1 MSRHPTWHVSWD
13 GLSVRQGRQVLLQPQ
28 SMRLSAG
35 DRLVVLGESGAGK
48 SLLLKALMGALPD
61 GLDATGQVTLD
72 GTAHDARSPLARRSL
87 WGRSLALLP
96 QEPSVALDPLRAVGA
111 QLAEV
116 HRLVRGLPSAQARQ
130 QSQRGLDQLGLGANG
145 ALRPWQISG
154 GMAQRAC
161 AAMALAGGAR
171 WVLAD
176 EPTKGLD
183 ARWRDRAVDQL
194 HQIAEDGGI
203 VILVTHDLAVARRLG
218 GQLMVMRDGAVLEA
232 GPVDRVLAQ
241 PTHAFTRALIASD
254 PSSWTAR
261 SVRRGGGV
269 PITTSA
275 SASASASAMASPSS
289 SLDSEF
295 GRSPAEPTAGQG
307 TPLVRAEGL
316 GHHWDGHWLFRD
328 VDLSVSAGERIA
340 LLGGSGSG
348 KSTLGNLLLGLRP
361 PAQGRVLRAPGLGP
375 LALQKLYQDPVATFA
390 PRQRL
395 GDALEEVRRRHQQ
408 SPAVL
413 HDWLAGL
420 RLGPELLD
428 RLPQA
433 LSGGQLQRMAMAR
446 ALLARPVMLFAD
458 EPTSRLDLVTQRQ
471 TAELLSAAVDQSGA
485 ALVLVT
491 HDDALARALTDR
503 VWHMDRWRVEA
514 NVDAGVEVAAAA

>member
-1 MSRHPTWHVSWD
+1 M
-13 GLSVRQGRQVLLQPQ
+13 
-28 SMRLSAG
+28 
-35 DRLVVLGESGAGK
+35 
-48 SLLLKALMGALPD
+48 
-61 GLDATGQVTLD
+61 
-72 GTAHDARSPLARRSL
+72 
-87 WGRSLALLP
+87 
-96 QEPSVALDPLRAVGA
+96 
-111 QLAEV
+111 
-116 HRLVRGLPSAQARQ
+116 
-130 QSQRGLDQLGLGANG
+130 
-145 ALRPWQISG
+145 
-154 GMAQRAC
+154 
-161 AAMALAGGAR
+161 
-171 WVLAD
+171 
-176 EPTKGLD
+176 
-183 ARWRDRAVDQL
+183 
-194 HQIAEDGGI
+194 
-203 VILVTHDLAVARRLG
+203 
-218 GQLMVMRDGAVLEA
+218 
-232 GPVDRVLAQ
+232 
-241 PTHAFTRALIASD
+241 
-254 PSSWTAR
+254 
-261 SVRRGGGV
+261 

-348 KSTLGNLLLGLRP
+348 KSTLGNLLLGLRA

-408 SPAVL
+408 SHAVL